1 MILLGC
7 MSHPNPEL
15 PRESPDPVAVDVSW
29 IEQLE
34 ELLAH
39 AAKLAASHDLEAD
52 AFVQAAWQACL
63 EARPGLREE
72 IEDKEWRA
80 QLKKLRKRG
89 LVGTA

>member
-1 MILLGC
+1 
-7 MSHPNPEL
+7 MSQPSSEL
-15 PRESPDPVAVDVSW
+15 PRESPESPDPREDQ
-29 IEQLE
+29 IE
-34 ELLAH
+34 ELLAR
-39 AAKLAASHDLEAD
+39 AAKLAASYDLDAD

-89 LVGTA
+89 LVGSA